1 MPVHPIHLRS
11 PMVKLDGVK
20 QYQIV
25 HDEQGIHVSVVLNA
39 GASPEET
46 MAAVRRTLA
55 DKLELAGVAPLAIS
69 VQVVPGLEREG
80 GQAAKFKLIKSL
92 ARERA
97 SSPTE
102 GAR

>member
-1 MPVHPIHLRS
+1 MPKTGYSFCLIPAHRRAERRPG
-11 PMVKLDGVK
+11 GV
-20 QYQIV
+20 
-25 HDEQGIHVSVVLNA
+25 
-39 GASPEET
+39 
-46 MAAVRRTLA
+46 
-55 DKLELAGVAPLAIS
+55 LESAGVAPLAIS

-92 ARERA
+92 TRERA